1 MLIRREES
9 SDDLCVP
16 FCNRSDVLVEV
27 KEIDMDDRE
36 WAMIAAAFL
45 GAVLGAVL
53 AVLVILF
60 RSF

>member
-1 MLIRREES
+1 
-9 SDDLCVP
+9 
-16 FCNRSDVLVEV
+16 VEI

-36 WAMIAAAFL
+36 WAAIAAAFL

>member
-1 MLIRREES
+1 MKLDE
-9 SDDLCVP
+9 
-16 FCNRSDVLVEV
+16 N
-27 KEIDMDDRE
+27 E

-53 AVLVILF
+53 AVLLILY

>member
-1 MLIRREES
+1 MKL
-9 SDDLCVP
+9 DD
-16 FCNRSDVLVEV
+16 S
-27 KEIDMDDRE
+27 E

-53 AVLVILF
+53 AVLFMLF

>member
-1 MLIRREES
+1 MKLDE
-9 SDDLCVP
+9 
-16 FCNRSDVLVEV
+16 
-27 KEIDMDDRE
+27 RE

-53 AVLVILF
+53 AVLFILY

>member
-1 MLIRREES
+1 MKLDE
-9 SDDLCVP
+9 
-16 FCNRSDVLVEV
+16 N
-27 KEIDMDDRE
+27 E

-53 AVLVILF
+53 AVLFILY